1 MNSERNYSID
11 TFKFFAA
18 LSVVGIHTQ
27 PFANLEQSI
36 YQNIYFILR
45 VLFSFAVP
53 FFFICNGYF
62 LCDKLYERNREL
74 AKNKIY
80 IYTLKR
86 FSIYIFFGA

>member
-1 MNSERNYSID
+1 MNDERNYSID

-27 PFANLEQSI
+27 PFASLEQSI

-53 FFFICNGYF
+53 FFFMSSGYL
-62 LCDKLYERNREL
+62 LCRGVNKTQDR
-74 AKNKIY
+74 KIY
-80 IYTLKR
+80 ILRYLKK
-86 FSIYIFFGA
+86 YQLY